1 MHLTTSKPIIFQVVS
16 DEHRQTAGEVRLP
29 VRASS
34 GSMAYDFFSN
44 ESFTLMP
51 HQAKMVWTDVKAI
64 MPSCVGLVIN
74 VRSSMG
80 MKGIRLMNTSG
91 WIDSDYANN
100 PKNDGNIGICLEND
114 SSFPYVVSMG
124 DRIAQGM
131 FVPFLVTH
139 DDNQCT
145 SRSGGFGSTGV

>member
-1 MHLTTSKPIIFQVVS
+1 MKLTTNKPIQFQVVA
-16 DEHRQTAGEVRLP
+16 EKHRQTSGDVQLP

-34 GSMAYDFFSN
+34 GSMAYDFFAN
-44 ESFTLMP
+44 EDFTIMP
-51 HQAKMVWTDVKAI
+51 HQAKMIWTDVKAI

-100 PKNDGNIGICLEND
+100 PKNDGNIGIFLEND
-114 SSFPYVVSMG
+114 SSSPCVISSG

-131 FVPFLVTH
+131 FIMYLVTN
-139 DDNQCT
+139 DDSQCAERT
-145 SRSGGFGSTGV
+145 GGFGSTGA